1 VQSVL
6 EPPSAQDLL
15 TAWELGLSCP
25 PAQRAVVLLDAVLP
39 QHPVDEL
46 LELSVRACDE
56 QLIEA
61 HRELFGARLWCVVTC
76 PSCGA
81 ELELELPVEEL
92 LAVEDESADIDVDVA
107 GWAVHGRS
115 LTVGDLLDA
124 AAATDA
130 AAARALLLTRA
141 VVSAS
146 SPAGAPAAPCELPAE
161 VEAALAAELDRRNP
175 TGALEIEQTC
185 PECGRRSRTPF
196 DAVSYLWTE
205 LEAWAQRTL
214 HEIHTLARAYGW
226 REHDILAL
234 GARRRAAYLELAG
247 HE

>member
-1 VQSVL
+1 
-6 EPPSAQDLL
+6 
-15 TAWELGLSCP
+15 
-25 PAQRAVVLLDAVLP
+25 
-39 QHPVDEL
+39 
-46 LELSVRACDE
+46 VRAS
-56 QLIEA
+56 
-61 HRELFGARLWCVVTC
+61 G
-76 PSCGA
+76 
-81 ELELELPVEEL
+81 
-92 LAVEDESADIDVDVA
+92 
-107 GWAVHGRS
+107 
-115 LTVGDLLDA
+115 
-124 AAATDA
+124 
-130 AAARALLLTRA
+130 
-141 VVSAS
+141 
-146 SPAGAPAAPCELPAE
+146 E